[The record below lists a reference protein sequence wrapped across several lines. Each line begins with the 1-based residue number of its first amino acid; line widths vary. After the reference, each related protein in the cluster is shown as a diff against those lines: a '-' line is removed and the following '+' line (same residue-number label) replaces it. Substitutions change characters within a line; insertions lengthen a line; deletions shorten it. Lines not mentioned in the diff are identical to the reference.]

1 MNKLKFLRWLF
12 SACMHTKSFASF
24 VWSNTRGSGTCSAK
38 HTRHPHVGH
47 QHVRQ
52 VKEIDQEEKSFTLN
66 GHFLDSFIGQWRKKK
81 IFSPSFLFLFLSV
94 LFQSH
99 SHHICVCGRY
109 HVHVYSTAEDP
120 WHEFRSTSNIF
131 LPRLIVRCLID
142 LKMKMKIFTD
152 FLKTS
157 QKLNQHVSVFR

>member
-52 VKEIDQEEKSFTLN
+52 VKEMDQEEKSFTLN
-66 GHFLDSFIGQWRKKK
+66 GHFLDSFLGQWRKKK
-81 IFSPSFLFLFLSV
+81 IFSPSFLFFIFKCVVSIALSSHLFV
-94 LFQSH
+94 
-99 SHHICVCGRY
+99 
-109 HVHVYSTAEDP
+109 EDITCTFILQP
-120 WHEFRSTSNIF
+120 RIPGTSSALLLIF
-131 LPRLIVRCLID
+131 FSRDSLLDAWSIW
-142 LKMKMKIFTD
+142 KMKIFTD

-157 QKLNQHVSVFR
+157 QKLNQNVSMFR

>member
-1 MNKLKFLRWLF
+1 MKEKEDFF
-12 SACMHTKSFASF
+12 PVVSF
-24 VWSNTRGSGTCSAK
+24 
-38 HTRHPHVGH
+38 
-47 QHVRQ
+47 
-52 VKEIDQEEKSFTLN
+52 
-66 GHFLDSFIGQWRKKK
+66 
-81 IFSPSFLFLFLSV
+81 FLFLSV